1 VNRPVATAPAVL
13 DAGLARVG
21 AWLEL
26 LKARI
31 AVLVVL
37 SAFVGAVLA
46 AGPGAGIAR
55 ALEAAL
61 WIGCVAA
68 ASGVFNQVLERDVD
82 ARMERTRHRPLVT
95 GAVRVRDAI
104 LIGTAL
110 GTAGTLGLVFRF
122 NELSALLGL
131 ATLVAY
137 ALVYT
142 PLKRVSTLN
151 TVVGALPGAMPPL
164 LGYVALSGGTGSIDG
179 WGLYLFAVL
188 FAWQFPHFMAI
199 AWLYREDYA
208 RAGLKM
214 LPAIE
219 GARGLAGRQAA
230 AYALVLLP
238 VSLLPAVRGDAGL
251 VYLVG
256 ALSLGAVYLGLSVAF
271 AFRESRARARALL
284 VTSLVYLPVFYT
296 AVLLDPVIQVLRSR

>member
-1 VNRPVATAPAVL
+1 MNRPVTTTAPAVL
-13 DAGLARVG
+13 ELGPVG
-21 AWLEL
+21 VWLEL

-37 SAFVGAVLA
+37 SALVGAILA

-55 ALEAAL
+55 ALEAAF

-68 ASGVFNQVLERDVD
+68 SSGVFNQVLERDVD
-82 ARMERTRHRPLVT
+82 ARMRRTMHRPLVT

-110 GTAGTLGLVFRF
+110 GTAGTLGLALRF
-122 NELSALLGL
+122 NEFSALLAL

-164 LGYVALSGGTGSIDG
+164 LGYAALSGDASG

-199 AWLYREDYA
+199 AWIYREDYA

-230 AYALVLLP
+230 AYALVLVP
-238 VSLLPAVRGDAGL
+238 VSLLPAVRGEAGL
-251 VYLVG
+251 VYVAG
-256 ALSLGAVYLGLSVAF
+256 ALLLGALYLGASVAF
-271 AFRESRARARALL
+271 ALCESRARARMLL
-284 VTSLVYLPVFYT
+284 VTSLVYLPVLYT
-296 AVLLDPVIQVLRSR
+296 AVLVDPVIQVLRSR